1 LAEGL
6 ISLELRDEVLRV
18 VRSIVC
24 ATTADCYRE
33 LGDVQTAAEW
43 YRRAGQSWKG
53 GGFPPIYADMVLQHG
68 LEDDYEFALDCLR
81 HSLAEWQAKPFL
93 VRVFWHVASGWW
105 LKPWD
110 YRAAWRTF
118 LRQRALVS
126 ELETRLSERGLEY

>member
-6 ISLELRDEVLRV
+6 ITLELRDEVLGV

-33 LGDVQTAAEW
+33 LDDVKAAAEW

-68 LEDDYEFALDCLR
+68 LEDHYEFSLECLR
-81 HSLAEWQAKPFL
+81 QSLADWKAKPFL
-93 VRVFWHVASGWW
+93 VRVFWHMVSGWW
-105 LKPWD
+105 LRPWE
-110 YRAAWRTF
+110 YPHAWRTF
-118 LRQRALVS
+118 LRQRTLVTQ
-126 ELETRLSERGLEY
+126 LETRVGERNLEY